1 MRRVLGALLFALVA
15 TAPRPALADAVD
27 EAFARG
33 NEAAAAGDWEGAV
46 REWEQ
51 ARRLLPGRSAVLSYD
66 LGTAYGHLGETGL
79 ATFHLRR
86 ALQSE
91 SDPSD
96 EIVEAAR
103 RNLGIMQRRAEL
115 EATAGG
121 AQISPPESWWDRA
134 VAALAA
140 QAMGWFTLVVGW
152 AAVSMVFVRTWQR
165 RRARG
170 SGAVTGALALVLGVV
185 FVVGAGIHGISLRAD
200 TTTPRAIALDRK
212 LEVREGPG
220 THRKVS
226 FVLQGGSRVRIVD
239 RSPGWS
245 RIRLE
250 GGLEGWVPEVSLGRL
265 DAADATAAAAP
276 VAPPGP
282 TVSG

>member
-1 MRRVLGALLFALVA
+1 LLGASLCVI
-15 TAPRPALADAVD
+15 PRLASADAVD
-27 EAFARG
+27 EAFVRG
-33 NEAAAAGDWEGAV
+33 NEAAEAGDWEGAV

-51 ARRLLPGRSAVLSYD
+51 ARRLLPARSAVLSYD

-103 RNLGIMQRRAEL
+103 RNLGILQRRAEL
-115 EATAGG
+115 EATASG

-152 AAVSMVFVRTWQR
+152 AAVVMVFVRTWKR
-165 RRARG
+165 RRG
-170 SGAVTGALALVLGVV
+170 GAAAVSGALALVLGVV
-185 FVVGAGIHGISLRAD
+185 FVVGAGVHAISLRAD

-226 FVLQGGSRVRIVD
+226 FVLQGGSRIRIVD

-250 GGLEGWVPEVSLGRL
+250 GGLEGWVPEASLGRL
-265 DAADATAAAAP
+265 DATDAAAAGIR
-276 VAPPGP
+276 APAPAVSAPG
-282 TVSG
+282 